1 MSVSR
6 YRRAI
11 ERMYTDRCTI
21 SRHQSVKDPVTKET
35 KQVPQPVYEDQPCR
49 ISQRALGT
57 NGQTEAQN
65 NIAYETKLF
74 IAPELEIRQGDV
86 IEVVRGEVTRGG
98 VMRRYT
104 AGEPF
109 VYSTHQEV
117 SLQRK
122 GWA

>member
-1 MSVSR
+1 MNVAR

-11 ERMYTDRCTI
+11 ERLYTDRCTI
-21 SRHQSVKDPVTKET
+21 YRYQAVKDPDTKET
-35 KQVPQPVYEDQPCR
+35 KLVPQPVYVDQPCR
-49 ISQRALGT
+49 ISQRALAQ

-74 IAPELEIRQGDV
+74 IAPELEIRQGDS
-86 IEVVRGEVTRGG
+86 IEVTRND
-98 VMRRYT
+98 VTRRYK

-109 VYSTHQEV
+109 LYSTHQEV

-122 GWA
+122 EWA